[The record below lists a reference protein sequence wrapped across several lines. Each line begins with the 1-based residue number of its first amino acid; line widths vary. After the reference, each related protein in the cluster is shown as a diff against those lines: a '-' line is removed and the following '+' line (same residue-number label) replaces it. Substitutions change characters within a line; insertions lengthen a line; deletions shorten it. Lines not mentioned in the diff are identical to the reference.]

1 MTDPSTS
8 ALNIISEQA
17 ARQLFE
23 QEWRLT
29 PLLTPAIGQLTL
41 QSLQEEGVDMSS
53 LNPWLMWFDRKKRL
67 PLCLLQNVT
76 EEQIRLLRR
85 RHRVMT
91 INHPDHGPLSLLQGR
106 GLMIPEHH
114 YHAEQQRQNQTT
126 GAAPH
131 IHTLFRRTPP
141 RPNLHAHTLIDLKLT
156 LNAEVQDGSGVPRYF
171 GHIHPAL
178 AKRLGTSTLLRSDH
192 HLHVLATCRHQDGL
206 PLPEAADQTCTLFEQ
221 TLADSGWQMS
231 VSPYSWDS
239 AAYTI
244 MLSGSRYVQ
253 STWRWKRA

>member
-1 MTDPSTS
+1 MQRTKRVGVTGSGRRCHVTLQVIR
-8 ALNIISEQA
+8 AA
-17 ARQLFE
+17 ARP
-23 QEWRLT
+23 T
-29 PLLTPAIGQLTL
+29 NCCVPLVRCCVRFQ
-41 QSLQEEGVDMSS
+41 
-53 LNPWLMWFDRKKRL
+53 RK
-67 PLCLLQNVT
+67 
-76 EEQIRLLRR
+76 
-85 RHRVMT
+85 
-91 INHPDHGPLSLLQGR
+91 
-106 GLMIPEHH
+106 
-114 YHAEQQRQNQTT
+114 
-126 GAAPH
+126 
-131 IHTLFRRTPP
+131 RTYD
-141 RPNLHAHTLIDLKLT
+141 AHTLIDLKLT